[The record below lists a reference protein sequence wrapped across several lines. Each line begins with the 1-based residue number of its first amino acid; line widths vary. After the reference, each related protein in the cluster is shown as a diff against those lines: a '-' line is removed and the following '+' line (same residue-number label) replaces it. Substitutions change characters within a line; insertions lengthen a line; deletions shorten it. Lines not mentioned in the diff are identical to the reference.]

1 VTLVAL
7 VAGAVA
13 VAAVATIRPQPD
25 VASGR
30 PSSAAAPPS
39 HAPDP
44 AASPGRT
51 GSGGTA
57 LHPPADGIAQEGPIG
72 SDWCEAGNLSIEI
85 EGADSATGHRR
96 AALRATNVGSAPC
109 VLDGYP
115 DIAIADA
122 RGDEVPLEIARGS
135 SFMAT
140 DPEPSVVVIPPGGG
154 AACVLGWDATD
165 GRTAI
170 GAVYVAPFA
179 GLPRTALAAS
189 WDMTADTRIAVTAWQ
204 HD

>member
-1 VTLVAL
+1 MAL
-7 VAGAVA
+7 LALAAGAVA
-13 VAAVATIRPQPD
+13 VAAVATVRPQAD
-25 VASGR
+25 AATGR
-30 PSSAAAPPS
+30 PSAVAAS
-39 HAPDP
+39 PDP
-44 AASPGRT
+44 DTAASPGRT
-51 GSGGTA
+51 GSGGAA
-57 LHPPADGIAQEGPIG
+57 LDPPADGIAQEGPIG

-85 EGADSATGHRR
+85 EGTDAATGHRR
-96 AALRATNVGSAPC
+96 AALRATNVGSTPC
-109 VLDGYP
+109 VLNGYP

-122 RGDEVPLEIARGS
+122 RGDEVPLEIVRGS

-165 GRTAI
+165 GRTSI
-170 GAVYVAPFA
+170 GAVYVAPYA

-189 WDMTADTRIAVTAWQ
+189 WDMTAATRVATTAWQ